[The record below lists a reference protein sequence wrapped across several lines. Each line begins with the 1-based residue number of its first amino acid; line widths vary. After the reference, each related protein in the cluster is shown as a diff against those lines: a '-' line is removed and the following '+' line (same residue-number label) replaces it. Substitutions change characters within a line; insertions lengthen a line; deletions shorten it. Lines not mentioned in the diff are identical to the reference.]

1 MSSTHSDKG
10 RLVISFMLDGRH
22 IRLYPALKDT
32 RDNRRSA
39 LLKEIRELIAGHRWP
54 ELAARFPNC
63 RGFGPYRV
71 TAPDRTSLRDA
82 SERFLSYQ
90 RTVNKAPTVTFY
102 ENILKAHVWPAEIAQ
117 KPLRLIGT
125 TDVAVAIAP
134 LRDRGHE
141 AQAANVRRVLSA
153 VFNWAKGEHG
163 KDGEYLAS
171 DNPVRRTRP
180 IAPDPDYE
188 GGIEPFTAIEQ
199 ERIVAATREGWERR
213 LVIVAI
219 ETGMRPNENFGL
231 KRANIDLGDRVVCV
245 RQTWSRYGE
254 GSVKNRRSRRDV
266 KMTEKAYRALR
277 EQVAET
283 ELRFTWLWPVSM
295 IHPAPH
301 NPQNFSRRYWKSIL
315 ERAGFPIASSTSAG
329 IHSRLTGL
337 LRVLSSNGLRTRW
350 ATKIYEC

>member
-22 IRLYPALKDT
+22 VRLYPALKDT

-39 LLKEIRELIAGHRWP
+39 LLKEIRKLIAGHRWS
-54 ELAARFPNC
+54 ELAALFPNC

-134 LRDRGHE
+134 LRDSGHE

-163 KDGEYLAS
+163 KDSEYLAS

-219 ETGMRPNENFGL
+219 ETGM
-231 KRANIDLGDRVVCV
+231 
-245 RQTWSRYGE
+245 
-254 GSVKNRRSRRDV
+254 
-266 KMTEKAYRALR
+266 
-277 EQVAET
+277 
-283 ELRFTWLWPVSM
+283 
-295 IHPAPH
+295 
-301 NPQNFSRRYWKSIL
+301 
-315 ERAGFPIASSTSAG
+315 
-329 IHSRLTGL
+329 
-337 LRVLSSNGLRTRW
+337 
-350 ATKIYEC
+350 